1 MELNMDW
8 EIVAKRRLEQVRTME
23 EELSKLKYKSTGRP
37 KKSGESA
44 TEKIMVNITPTQKEK
59 IVDFVN
65 NNNTTISGLIK
76 SLLTE
81 KNII

>member
-1 MELNMDW
+1 MRTNW
-8 EIVAKRRLEQVRTME
+8 ENVAKKRQEEIRKME
-23 EELSKLKYKSTGRP
+23 EEICKLKYNRSTGRP
-37 KKSGESA
+37 KKEGESA
-44 TEKIMVNITPTQKEK
+44 TQKIMINVTPTQKEK